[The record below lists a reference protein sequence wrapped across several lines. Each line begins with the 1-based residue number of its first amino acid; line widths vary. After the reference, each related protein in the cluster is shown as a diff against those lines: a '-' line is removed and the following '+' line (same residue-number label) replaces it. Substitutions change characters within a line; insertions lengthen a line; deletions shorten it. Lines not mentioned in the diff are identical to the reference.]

1 MSKKI
6 SIQLV
11 QLNKKYGDQVYLP
24 YSTGVLKSFVIQK
37 KHIRDN
43 FDFKEFIFLKENVSN
58 MVNKI
63 GQTDILGFSC
73 YLWNWR
79 TSLKLAEEMR
89 KKNPNCMIF
98 FGGPQVPDDIDEN
111 FFKSYPFIDMTMHGE
126 GELTLE
132 ETLSKYLNKEPL
144 NCILGTSFNDRNN
157 SKKIYFNKKRE
168 RIKDYSTLPSPYL

>member
-89 KKNPNCMIF
+89 KKNPNKTNDINKNLIKFIF
-98 FGGPQVPDDIDEN
+98 FYFIMFNGFTPSK
-111 FFKSYPFIDMTMHGE
+111 FKPLLNMI
-126 GELTLE
+126 LTA
-132 ETLSKYLNKEPL
+132 
-144 NCILGTSFNDRNN
+144 
-157 SKKIYFNKKRE
+157 
-168 RIKDYSTLPSPYL
+168 

>member
-89 KKNPNCMIF
+89 KKNPNAM
-98 FGGPQVPDDIDEN
+98 PR
-111 FFKSYPFIDMTMHGE
+111 
-126 GELTLE
+126 
-132 ETLSKYLNKEPL
+132 
-144 NCILGTSFNDRNN
+144 GTDAPP
-157 SKKIYFNKKRE
+157 
-168 RIKDYSTLPSPYL
+168 PSPAALPQPRS